1 MLVNIKVNLIILTE
15 TSFCHFTFHR
25 DYRNRQASKS
35 FEEGNK
41 IYKTDLDLRYLK
53 KEIGTRNLS
62 KAMQYLP
69 LLCRKGEKACIS
81 DDLFNKCRQFLK
93 KRLKKGKTWFIQG
106 DFWIIF
112 NLTVSNIYFAI
123 LSPHAKSSLALFQP
137 FCKLL

>member
-1 MLVNIKVNLIILTE
+1 MIKHLIILTE

-25 DYRNRQASKS
+25 DYRNRQVSKS

-53 KEIGTRNLS
+53 KEIEQKICPKQCSICLS
-62 KAMQYLP
+62 YAGRV
-69 LLCRKGEKACIS
+69 RKRVFLTTYMPIVSQEKI
-81 DDLFNKCRQFLK
+81 K
-93 KRLKKGKTWFIQG
+93 KKGKTWFIEG

-123 LSPHAKSSLALFQP
+123 FIPHAKNSLALFQP
-137 FCKLL
+137 FCKQL